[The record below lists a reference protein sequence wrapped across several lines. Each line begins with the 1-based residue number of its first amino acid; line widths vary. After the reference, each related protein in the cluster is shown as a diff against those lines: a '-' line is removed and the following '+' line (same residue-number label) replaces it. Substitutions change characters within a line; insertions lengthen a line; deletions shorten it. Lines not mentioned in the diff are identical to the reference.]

1 MKKAILGKKIGMTQI
16 FTEDGSL
23 IPVTVIEAG
32 PCPVVQ
38 KKTAEVDGYSAVQ
51 IGFED
56 KKERRS
62 NKPEKGHF
70 AKAGVPVK
78 KFLKEIKLDGAADM
92 NVGDVL
98 DVTQFADGDV
108 LDVTGTSKG
117 HGYAGTIKRWG
128 THRGPMTHGS
138 HYHRGPPVRW
148 GACSD
153 PSRVFKGK
161 KMPGHFGVDKVTIQ
175 NLDLVKVD
183 AERNLLLVKG
193 SVPGPK
199 GGLLIVKNAV
209 KAQA

>member
-1 MKKAILGKKIGMTQI
+1 MQKAIIGKKIGMTQI
-16 FTEDGSL
+16 FDENGKV
-23 IPVTVIEAG
+23 IPVTVVEAG
-32 PCPVVQ
+32 PCTIVQ
-38 KKTAEVDGYSAVQ
+38 KKTVENDGYAAVQ
-51 IGFED
+51 MGYGD
-56 KKERRS
+56 VKPQRL

-78 KFLKEIKLDGAADM
+78 KYLKEFKLDGADEM

-138 HYHRGPPVRW
+138 HYHRGPGSL

-199 GGLLIVKNAV
+199 GGLLVVKNAV
-209 KAQA
+209 KANA

>member
-1 MKKAILGKKIGMTQI
+1 MKKAILGKKIGMTQV
-16 FTEDGSL
+16 FTEDGNL
-23 IPVTVIEAG
+23 VPVTVIQAG
-32 PCPVVQ
+32 PCSVVQ
-38 KKTAEVDGYSAVQ
+38 KKTVEVDGYCAVQ
-51 IGFED
+51 LGFED
-56 KKERRS
+56 KKESRS

-70 AKAGVPVK
+70 QKAGVPVK
-78 KFLKEIKLDGAADM
+78 KYLKEFKLDNAAEL
-92 NVGDVL
+92 NIGDVL
-98 DVTQFADGDV
+98 DVTQFQDGDV

-138 HYHRGPPVRW
+138 HYHRGPGSL

-161 KMPGHFGVDKVTIQ
+161 KLPGHYGVDKVTIQ

-183 AERNLLLVKG
+183 NERNLLLVKG

-199 GGLLIVKNAV
+199 GGLLVVKNAV
-209 KAQA
+209 KVNA

>member
-16 FTEDGSL
+16 FTEDGNL
-23 IPVTVIEAG
+23 VPVTVIEAG

-38 KKTAEVDGYSAVQ
+38 KKTVEVDGYSAVQ
-51 IGFED
+51 LGFAD
-56 KKERRS
+56 KKEKRS

-70 AKAGVPVK
+70 AKAGVSVK
-78 KFLKEIKLDGAADM
+78 KYLKEFKLDGADEM

-138 HYHRGPPVRW
+138 HYHRGPGSL

-199 GGLLIVKNAV
+199 GGLLVVKNAV
-209 KAQA
+209 KANA

>member
-16 FTEDGSL
+16 FTEDGNL
-23 IPVTVIEAG
+23 VPVTVIAAG

-38 KKTAEVDGYSAVQ
+38 KKTVEVDGYSAVQ
-51 IGFED
+51 VGFED
-56 KKERRS
+56 KKEHRS
-62 NKPEKGHF
+62 NKPEMGHF
-70 AKAGVPVK
+70 KKADVSVK
-78 KFLKEIKLDGAADM
+78 RYLREFKLDNADEM

-98 DVTQFADGDV
+98 SVEQFQDGDV

-138 HYHRGPPVRW
+138 HYHRGPGSL
-148 GACSD
+148 GACSS

-161 KMPGHFGVDKVTIQ
+161 RLPGHYGVDKVTIQ

-183 AERNLLLVKG
+183 TERNLLLVRG

-199 GGLLIVKNAV
+199 GGLLVVKNAV
-209 KAQA
+209 KAKA

>member
-16 FTEDGSL
+16 FTEDGNL
-23 IPVTVIEAG
+23 VPVTVIEAG

-38 KKTAEVDGYSAVQ
+38 KKTVEVDGYSAVQ
-51 IGFED
+51 LGFAD
-56 KKERRS
+56 KKEKHS

-78 KFLKEIKLDGAADM
+78 KYLKEFKLDGADEM

-138 HYHRGPPVRW
+138 HYHRGPGSL

-199 GGLLIVKNAV
+199 GGLLVVKNAV
-209 KAQA
+209 KANA

>member
-16 FTEDGSL
+16 FTEDGNL
-23 IPVTVIEAG
+23 VPVTVIEAG

-38 KKTAEVDGYSAVQ
+38 KKTVEVDGYSAVQ
-51 IGFED
+51 LGFAD
-56 KKERRS
+56 KKEKHS
-62 NKPEKGHF
+62 NKPEKGRF

-78 KFLKEIKLDGAADM
+78 KYLKEFKLDGADEM

-138 HYHRGPPVRW
+138 HYHRGPGSL

-199 GGLLIVKNAV
+199 GGLLVVKNAV
-209 KAQA
+209 KANA